1 MSILVNR
8 QTRVITQGISGKTG
22 LFHTQQAIAYGT
34 KMVGGVTPGKG
45 GTNIEGVPVFNTVE
59 QAVRETGA
67 NASVIYV
74 PPAFAADA
82 IMEAADANLPLVIC
96 ITEGIP
102 VLDMVRVKRYLEG
115 RKTRL
120 IGPNCPGVI
129 TPDECKI
136 GIMPGYIHKRGRVGV
151 VSRSGTLTYEAVH
164 QLSTL
169 GIGQSTAV
177 GIGGDPVNGTN
188 FVDVLTMFNEDPE
201 TEAVIMIGEIGG
213 TAEEE
218 AANYVKNH
226 MKKPVAGFIAGQSA
240 PEGKR
245 MGHAGAIISG
255 GKGTAVEK
263 VAAMEAAGIH
273 VAKTPSEMGSTL
285 YKMLEERNLLEV
297 CKIAQ

>member
-1 MSILVNR
+1 MVNR